1 MTCFNF
7 FFFIRNRLDVE
18 LSSLQCQVENLQS
31 QLTVQ
36 RKMLTTEENFRERV
50 EADYRQLQE
59 EKRTLMVK

>member
-1 MTCFNF
+1 MVEIFC
-7 FFFIRNRLDVE
+7 IRNRLDVE

-31 QLTVQ
+31 QLMVQ

-59 EKRTLMVK
+59 EKRTLMVE

>member
-1 MTCFNF
+1 M
-7 FFFIRNRLDVE
+7 DVE